1 MRLAFNIALIIGALL
16 IGAVIV
22 TWLYFVHTPPG
33 RDFLKTRAESAAQ
46 QIVRDQLQSE
56 LTIGELENGL
66 PGRIAINDITLSA
79 DGEVWFEADRAVMVW
94 NPFALMNRKV
104 LIREFTLQ
112 DADLY
117 AFPPER
123 PTPEEETED
132 EPFSLP
138 QELPWIDIERIT
150 ISPLRLADGIAG
162 DARTIRA
169 EGRFS
174 TADNRLSSDLTVTT
188 GDNDDLIR
196 AIVKTQRRILTV
208 DVSAKSSESGLVNH
222 YLDAGGP
229 VDIALTGKG
238 PLNKWAGTLSADA
251 ATYGTAE
258 LEFTGDLSSRDSLSL
273 TGSISPGAQWPEAA
287 SEAAGDTLILDL
299 AVTTNMGRRTVRAQ
313 TIEGAF
319 GTLSGDVTGI
329 GDDGTIDNGNVDL
342 TLDLNRA
349 YAQTIGASTI
359 AGQNVLVGQVTY
371 NVYGAVAATGTL
383 QTPAG
388 QIAFT
393 DLDYAEETLTGD
405 ISVSM
410 AQLPLDDE
418 TLNELFPRGLNASA
432 NITYGEDRIRAQNID
447 LYSGQQRGNAA
458 LVLSGSADYDM
469 DAERV
474 SSSGS
479 LTVAPRI
486 IAVFTDAVSFDG
498 PVSNRYTVN
507 GPIDNL
513 ALELTSDYAAGSLSD
528 QSFAAGVLQA
538 SFNGLP
544 GRPDGSLRLQS
555 ADNSYTGRVILDT
568 LQSDDIVARDISFSS
583 PLLTVAGDARVNPE
597 TLAATGK
604 LQLETTGDVAVSADR
619 TVSGTANVTF
629 ETAMKG
635 ETRTISADI
644 TASNFRTT
652 DASLEALE
660 LTVRGTAQNA
670 DVNLSATNVILPNDY
685 LVTSL
690 TSEATI
696 GQTDEGFAADI
707 TTFVARTGA
716 GTPDETIRLLAPT
729 RIALADGVITFTET
743 RIDSFDRSEFIVAG
757 QYGPSRWV
765 LDASGSAVRIPGLQ
779 SPLTFEIDLDTDES
793 VPGTLTL
800 SGEVQDQNDE
810 LHRLTARGEW
820 NGETLALRAR
830 LRDASN
836 DFPGELTLSLP
847 LTLVRADSLSVATG
861 DGAINGRFI
870 YDAGIENIVAFVPLD
885 ENFLTGRLVSEI
897 DIGGTVEQP
906 EITGSARLVDGRFE
920 EPRSGAALNDM
931 NGNLTF
937 SYDAGGSTGS
947 FSVTASDANG
957 RANAFD
963 LSGDLLF
970 GDVAGEAGSSI
981 EGTLALNRATLIE
994 SSDLSVT
1001 VSSNLD
1007 LTGTARE
1014 MLLAGNIDIQ
1024 NFDAIIPETPS
1035 RKSYTPVTVVRVDEN
1050 NDPVTPKREQT
1061 EAPTPVTINL
1071 DLAIIADNEIYISGR
1086 GLQSEW
1092 QADLDVT
1099 GTATDPILDGTIENV
1114 DGVFEFAGRRF
1125 DVTNGDIIFTEPN
1138 GLTPRLDLTA
1148 SYETETAARG
1158 DVTAT
1163 IRVTG
1168 SAESPTIRLTSTPTL
1183 PQEDIMSLI
1192 LFGKDPG
1199 QLTAYESLQIAQ
1211 SVATLTATGP
1221 FGGGGITNTLRRSAG
1236 LDTLSFGEDAET
1248 GGSTLTVGKYV
1259 SDDVYVSATQGL
1271 GAAGNSV
1278 SVTYEVSDHIT
1289 VESTLEQTGAQSV
1302 SANYK
1307 KDY

>member
-1 MRLAFNIALIIGALL
+1 MRLAFNIVLIIGALI

-33 RDFLKTRAESAAQ
+33 RDFLKTRAESIAQ
-46 QIVRDQLQSE
+46 QVVRDQLQSE

-79 DGEVWFEADRAVMVW
+79 DGEVWFEADRAVMLW

-112 DADLY
+112 DADLH
-117 AFPPER
+117 ALPPDR
-123 PTPEEETED
+123 PAPEEETGD

-150 ISPLRLADGIAG
+150 ISSLRLAEGIAG
-162 DARTIRA
+162 EARTIRA

-174 TADNRLSSDLTVTT
+174 TADNRLSSDLTITT

-196 AIVKTQRRILTV
+196 MLVKTQRRILTV
-208 DVSAKSSESGLVNH
+208 DLTARSSENGLVNY

-229 VDIALTGKG
+229 VEIALTGKG
-238 PLNKWAGTLSADA
+238 PLGAWAGTLTAEA
-251 ATYGTAE
+251 AAYGTAE
-258 LEFTGDLSSRDSLSL
+258 LEFSGDLASRDSLSL
-273 TGSISPGAQWPEAA
+273 TGSVSPGAQWPEAA
-287 SEAAGDTLILDL
+287 REAAGDALILDL
-299 AVTTNMGRRTVRAQ
+299 AVTTNLGRRTVRMQ

-319 GTLSGDVTGI
+319 GTLSGEVTGI
-329 GDDGTIDNGNVDL
+329 GDDGTIDNGEIDL
-342 TLDLNRA
+342 TLDLDRA
-349 YAQTIGASTI
+349 YAGTIGASTI
-359 AGQNVLVGQVTY
+359 AGQNVLTGQLAY
-371 NVYGAVAATGTL
+371 DADGAVAATGTL
-383 QTPAG
+383 ATPAG
-388 QIAFT
+388 QIDFT

-410 AQLPLDDE
+410 ARLPVDDE

-432 NITYGEDRIRAQNID
+432 DITYGASQLRAQNID
-447 LYSGQQRGNAA
+447 LYAGQQRGNATI
-458 LVLSGSADYDM
+458 VLNGNADYDM

-479 LTVAPRI
+479 LSVAPAI

-498 PVSNRYTVN
+498 PIRSRFSVS
-507 GPIDNL
+507 GPLDTL

-528 QSFAAGVLQA
+528 QAFAAGVLQA

-544 GRPDGSLRLQS
+544 QRPDGSLSLQS
-555 ADNSYTGRVILDT
+555 ADNSYTGRVVLDT

-583 PLLTVAGDARVNPE
+583 ALLSVSGDARVNPE
-597 TLAATGK
+597 TMAASGD
-604 LQLETTGDVAVSADR
+604 LQLETTGDVAISADR
-619 TVSGTANVTF
+619 SVSGTASVTF
-629 ETAMKG
+629 DTAMQG
-635 ETRTISADI
+635 DTRTISADI
-644 TASNFRTT
+644 TATDLRTA
-652 DASLEALE
+652 DAALESLE
-660 LTVRGTAQNA
+660 LTVRGTAQSA
-670 DVNLSATNVILPNDY
+670 DIDLTAVNILLPNDY

-690 TSEATI
+690 TSEATV
-696 GQTDEGFAADI
+696 GQTADGFTADI
-707 TTFVARTGA
+707 ASFVARTGA
-716 GTPDETIRLLAPT
+716 GTPDETIRLLEPT
-729 RIALADGVITFTET
+729 RIAYSNGVVTFAET
-743 RIDSFDRSEFIVAG
+743 RIDSFDRSEFIIAG
-757 QYGPSRWV
+757 QYGPDRWV
-765 LDASGSAVRIPGLQ
+765 LDASGTAVRVPGLQ
-779 SPLTFEIDLDTDES
+779 SPLTFEIDLDTDEA

-810 LHRLTARGEW
+810 LHRLTAQGEW
-820 NGETLALRAR
+820 NGETLSLRAR
-830 LRDASN
+830 LRDADN
-836 DFPGELTLSLP
+836 DFPGELTMSVPVALI
-847 LTLVRADSLSVATG
+847 RGESLSVGTG
-861 DGAINGRFI
+861 DGAIDGRFV

-885 ENFLTGRLVSEI
+885 ENFLTGQLVSEI
-897 DIGGTVEQP
+897 DIGGTLEQP
-906 EITGSARLVDGRFE
+906 EIAGNARLVDGRFE
-920 EPRSGAALNDM
+920 EPRSGAVLNDM
-931 NGNLTF
+931 NGDLSF
-937 SYDAGGSTGS
+937 SYDASGSTGS
-947 FSVTASDANG
+947 FSVTASDATG
-957 RANAFD
+957 RADAFD
-963 LSGDLLF
+963 LTGELLF
-970 GDVAGEAGSSI
+970 GGVAGEAGSSV
-981 EGTLALNRATLIE
+981 EGTLVLDRATLIE

-1007 LTGTARE
+1007 VTGTARE
-1014 MLLAGNIDIQ
+1014 MLLAGDINIR
-1024 NFDAIIPETPS
+1024 NLDAIIPETPS

-1050 NDPVTPKREQT
+1050 NEPIRADREEA
-1061 EAPTPVTINL
+1061 EAPTPVTIAL
-1071 DLAIIADNEIYISGR
+1071 DLSITADNQIYISGR

-1099 GTATDPILDGTIENV
+1099 GTATKPVLNGAIENV

-1125 DVTNGDIIFTEPN
+1125 NITNGEIIFAEPN
-1138 GLTPRLDLTA
+1138 GLTPRLDLAA
-1148 SYETETAARG
+1148 SYETNTPARG
-1158 DVTAT
+1158 DITAT

-1168 SAESPTIRLTSTPTL
+1168 SSESPDIRLTSTPTL

-1211 SVATLTATGP
+1211 SVAALTATGP
-1221 FGGGGITNTLRRSAG
+1221 FGGGGITNSLRRSAG

-1248 GGSTLTVGKYV
+1248 GGGTLTVGKYV
-1259 SDDVYVSATQGL
+1259 SDEVYVSATQGL
-1271 GAAGNSV
+1271 GNAGNSV

-1289 VESTLEQTGAQSV
+1289 VESTLEETGAQSV